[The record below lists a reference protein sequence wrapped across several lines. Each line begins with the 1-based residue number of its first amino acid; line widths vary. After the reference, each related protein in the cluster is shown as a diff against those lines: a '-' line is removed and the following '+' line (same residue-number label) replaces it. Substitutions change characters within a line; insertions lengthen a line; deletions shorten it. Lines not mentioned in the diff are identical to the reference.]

1 MGSEVVSTGSDNISR
16 LNRDNSTN
24 RVGNQTSIGQTGIGQ
39 TSVDTGI
46 GVAMGSKVVS
56 LGSKDSRLVSGDN
69 STVGVG
75 NKGMG
80 ESIGIGVSCIGSV
93 GIGESSIGIGMSIS
107 STEGIGVSSTKGIRI
122 GESLSA
128 EVSSTCKS
136 NCRLISRD
144 NSTIGVGHQVAGGRD
159 CDAGGEN
166 QELHVACLLC

>member
-16 LNRDNSTN
+16 LNRDNSTVG
-24 RVGNQTSIGQTGIGQ
+24 VGNQTNIGQTGIGQ

-46 GVAMGSKVVS
+46 GV
-56 LGSKDSRLVSGDN
+56 
-69 STVGVG
+69 
-75 NKGMG
+75 
-80 ESIGIGVSCIGSV
+80 SIGIGVSCIGSI
-93 GIGESSIGIGMSIS
+93 GIGESSIGIGMSIG

-122 GESLSA
+122 GKSLSA

-159 CDAGGEN
+159 CDAGG
-166 QELHVACLLC
+166 

>member
-1 MGSEVVSTGSDNISR
+1 MGSEMVSTGSDNISR
-16 LNRDNSTN
+16 LNRDNST
-24 RVGNQTSIGQTGIGQ
+24 VGGGNQTGIGQ

-69 STVGVG
+69 STVSVG

-80 ESIGIGVSCIGSV
+80 VSIGIGVSCIGSI

-107 STEGIGVSSTKGIRI
+107 STECIGVSSTKSIRI
-122 GESLSA
+122 GKSLSA
-128 EVSSTCKS
+128 EVSSTCK
-136 NCRLISRD
+136 
-144 NSTIGVGHQVAGGRD
+144 STIGVGHQVAGGRD

-166 QELHVACLLC
+166 QELHVGIGMSI